1 MPLFGSFGGSGDEI
15 QSQFTQLAIYTYFH
29 LMPRFKENKEKL
41 NKVKTQQFNA
51 ITQKLEIFKNSDFK
65 LYSQNDLP
73 KNLDQIYELYLSE
86 PITDYDKT
94 KYLDSYTIPLF
105 KTGLS
110 IKELNIINKDAMEK
124 PLALLMLSKKIQYIL
139 NNILNICSDFR
150 LNKICKEKEFKD
162 DLQVAKDKYSDLYN
176 KVEKDIAISWIEAIE
191 KEPRF
196 AANPDILK
204 LNTLGITDLRLK
216 NLNSYK
222 HLLTGGKKYTRV
234 KKRKNKL
241 HRTRKRN

>member
-15 QSQFTQLAIYTYFH
+15 QSQFTQLAIYIYFH
-29 LMPRFKENKEKL
+29 LLPRFKENKEKL

-51 ITQKLEIFKNSDFK
+51 ITRKLEIFKNSDFK

-110 IKELNIINKDAMEK
+110 IKELNIINKEAMEK

-139 NNILNICSDFR
+139 NNIKNICSDFR
-150 LNKICKEKEFKD
+150 LDKICKEKEFKD
-162 DLQVAKDKYSDLYN
+162 DLDVAEDKYSNLYN

-216 NLNSYK
+216 NINSYK

-241 HRTRKRN
+241 HRTRKHI